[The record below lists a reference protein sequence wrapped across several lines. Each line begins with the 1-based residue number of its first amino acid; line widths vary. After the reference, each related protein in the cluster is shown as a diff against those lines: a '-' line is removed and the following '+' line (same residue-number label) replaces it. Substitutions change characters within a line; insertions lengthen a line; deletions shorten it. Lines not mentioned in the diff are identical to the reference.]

1 MKCVSIPSTLA
12 GHLHFVLKW
21 RRRRDQNTN
30 IFGTISE
37 RPDVAGKPTKPPNL
51 GDRDEILRALRRLG
65 ELAREKKI
73 ELELSIYGGCAM
85 MLAFDRRA
93 ITRDVDAIF
102 HPRDTVAPLIAQVA
116 EERE

>member
-1 MKCVSIPSTLA
+1 MK
-12 GHLHFVLKW
+12 
-21 RRRRDQNTN
+21 
-30 IFGTISE
+30 
-37 RPDVAGKPTKPPNL
+37 NL
-51 GDRDEILRALRRLG
+51 GRDEILRALRRLG

-116 EERE
+116 EERELPEEWLNDDVPSESARAMITQIIKEEIRT